1 MKTVYFL
8 NFYESF
14 FKPWPQVWS
23 QSARLL
29 CLLLILCLGS
39 PGVSQSQSGGN
50 FHKLKKKYYRQ
61 KFGKKNALKQCIALE
76 RKRFRKRGKS
86 RSFLAFKKKERY
98 KPQAE
103 IDPGQRPEPTKPSV
117 AKKTPEA
124 PQESFDQLS
133 LDEKHQREDEVLV
146 KNHLPEPTSAKHD
159 DIRKQVK
166 QSLDKHIEGEP
177 IELAPLYFNFDE
189 DEFSVVD
196 MEPFLVAVEYALQG
210 RVILIAGHTDSRG
223 ADNYNVKLSMKRV
236 EKIRKLMHDM
246 GVPDE
251 RISVVGYG
259 EEIATHD
266 NTSDEGRQLNR
277 RVDFTA
283 F

>member
-1 MKTVYFL
+1 MA
-8 NFYESF
+8 S
-14 FKPWPQVWS
+14 
-23 QSARLL
+23 
-29 CLLLILCLGS
+29 
-39 PGVSQSQSGGN
+39 
-50 FHKLKKKYYRQ
+50 
-61 KFGKKNALKQCIALE
+61 
-76 RKRFRKRGKS
+76 
-86 RSFLAFKKKERY
+86 KKKERY

-103 IDPGQRPEPTKPSV
+103 IDPGQRPEPTKTNIV
-117 AKKTPEA
+117 KKTPEA
-124 PQESFDQLS
+124 DTPQESFDQLS

-146 KNHLPEPTSAKHD
+146 KNHLPKPTSTKHE

-166 QSLDKHIEGEP
+166 QSLDKHVEGQP

-196 MEPFLVAVEYALQG
+196 MEPFLIAVEYALQG
-210 RVILIAGHTDSRG
+210 RVILIAGHTDNRG
-223 ADNYNVKLSMKRV
+223 ADNYNVKLSIKRV

-259 EEIATHD
+259 EEIASHD